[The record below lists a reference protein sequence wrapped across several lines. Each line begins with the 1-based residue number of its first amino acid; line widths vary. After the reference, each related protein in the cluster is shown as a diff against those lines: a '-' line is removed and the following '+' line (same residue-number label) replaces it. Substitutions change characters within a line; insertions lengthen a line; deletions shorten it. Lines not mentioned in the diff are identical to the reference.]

1 MRKYTRRLVVAS
13 ALALTMVT
21 APVAHAE
28 DQILASVP
36 GLTFPFFVH
45 MMNAFKAE
53 ATKQGVGVIESDGQ
67 VSSPKQTADVE
78 AAITQGVKGIV
89 ISPNEVDAMAPALQ
103 QAVEARIPVV
113 TVDRRVAQVEGI
125 LAHVGADNVKGGEAQ
140 ANLIVQMFPDGAT
153 IINLQ
158 GQSGASPAI
167 DRNKGLHNV
176 LDGMADKYKIVF
188 EQTAGF
194 DRAKGL
200 AVTEAALSGMADAP
214 KVIVAANDD
223 MALGAMEAVKSRGL
237 SGIAIIGFDALPE
250 ALAQVRDGGL
260 TATIEQFPGQQS
272 SLGVQTLV
280 DFIKDWQPAS
290 REGSAADPGCRHQ
303 GQSEHCRTP
312 RRSEVN
318 ELRLFSG
325 RGHKPRPEGILS
337 MATPPATQPLL
348 RMTGISKSFPGVR
361 ALDSVDFEVG
371 SAEIHAFLGENGAGK
386 STLLKILIRRPGP
399 RCGQH

>member
-1 MRKYTRRLVVAS
+1 MRKYTRRLIVAS
-13 ALALTMVT
+13 ALALTVVT
-21 APVAHAE
+21 APVAYAE

-45 MMNAFKAE
+45 MMNAFKSE
-53 ATKQGVGVIESDGQ
+53 AAKQGMGVIESDGQ

-103 QAVEARIPVV
+103 QAVDAKIPVV

-140 ANLIVQMFPDGAT
+140 GNLIISMFPDGAT

-176 LDGMADKYKIVF
+176 LDGKDKYKIVF

-194 DRAKGL
+194 DRARGL

-272 SLGVQTLV
+272 ALGVQTLV
-280 DFIKDWQPAS
+280 DFIKSGKQPA
-290 REGSAADPGCRHQ
+290 EKVLLL
-303 GQSEHCRTP
+303 TP
-312 RRSEVN
+312 VAVTKDN
-318 ELRLFSG
+318 LN
-325 RGHKPRPEGILS
+325 I
-337 MATPPATQPLL
+337 
-348 RMTGISKSFPGVR
+348 
-361 ALDSVDFEVG
+361 
-371 SAEIHAFLGENGAGK
+371 AERLGEVK
-386 STLLKILIRRPGP
+386 
-399 RCGQH
+399 

>member
-13 ALALTMVT
+13 ALALTVVT

-45 MMNAFKAE
+45 MMNAFKSE
-53 ATKQGVGVIESDGQ
+53 AAKQGMGVVESDGQ

-103 QAVEARIPVV
+103 QAVDAKIPVV

-140 ANLIVQMFPDGAT
+140 ANLIVQMFPEGAT

-272 SLGVQTLV
+272 ALGVQTLV
-280 DFIKDWQPAS
+280 DFIKTGKQPA
-290 REGSAADPGCRHQ
+290 EKVLLL
-303 GQSEHCRTP
+303 TP
-312 RRSEVN
+312 VAVTKDN
-318 ELRLFSG
+318 LN
-325 RGHKPRPEGILS
+325 I
-337 MATPPATQPLL
+337 
-348 RMTGISKSFPGVR
+348 
-361 ALDSVDFEVG
+361 
-371 SAEIHAFLGENGAGK
+371 AERLGEVK
-386 STLLKILIRRPGP
+386 
-399 RCGQH
+399 